1 MKHIFFLLS
10 ALVIISSCRF
20 TTGSGNIVT
29 DKRSVG
35 NFSGI
40 SVSEGIEVEVKIG
53 PVTEVTVE
61 ADDNIIKHIETRV
74 KGSTLRIEIDDLHN
88 LSDVHTKVYIT
99 TPDLNNIWASSSAEV
114 KVLDVL
120 AGKERLSFHASSSG
134 DIKADIDAPEVEVEA
149 SSAGSIN
156 LRGKT
161 RNYDAQASSGAE
173 IKTFDLLSENT
184 KVQVSSGASAMVHA
198 SISLNASASSGGSI
212 TYHGAAEATRSES
225 SGGSISK
232 RN

>member
-1 MKHIFFLLS
+1 MKHVLFLLS
-10 ALVIISSCRF
+10 AMVIISSCRF

-114 KVLDVL
+114 QVLDVL
-120 AGKERLSFHASSSG
+120 TGKERVSFHASSSG

-184 KVQVSSGASAMVHA
+184 KVQVSSGASATVHA
-198 SISLNASASSGGSI
+198 SISLKASASSGGSI
-212 TYHGAAEATRSES
+212 TYHGAAEATKSES